1 MTSLKKELYKWKNSV
16 LSYKQETIT
25 IIDFRRTKW
34 KRDRITAG
42 KEKPFYLP
50 SVPLI
55 FIPLLIGSIQKLK
68 PIYPDLSLGTVYRN
82 IARFKEDGL
91 IISVGVVEGQERL
104 DGTTAPHAHFICSK
118 CGCVLDVEDVEQNAQ
133 LDFDVS
139 KRIRCQIDSH
149 DLVFHGICEECL
161 NAQKNAG

>member
-1 MTSLKKELYKWKNSV
+1 MEKRQNYSRKREAI
-16 LSYKQETIT
+16 LSAICSTDIHP
-25 IIDFRRTKW
+25 
-34 KRDRITAG
+34 TADWI
-42 KEKPFYLP
+42 Y
-50 SVPLI
+50 
-55 FIPLLIGSIQKLK
+55 QKLT
-68 PIYPDLSLGTVYRN
+68 P
-82 IARFKEDGL
+82 FKEDGL

-118 CGCVLDVEDVEQNAQ
+118 CGCVLDVEDVEQDAQ

-161 NAQKNAG
+161 NSQKNAG

>member
-1 MTSLKKELYKWKNSV
+1 MKTLKYSRQRESIKANLMSRRDHPTADALY
-16 LSYKQETIT
+16 
-25 IIDFRRTKW
+25 
-34 KRDRITAG
+34 A
-42 KEKPFYLP
+42 
-50 SVPLI
+50 
-55 FIPLLIGSIQKLK
+55 SIREE
-68 PIYPDLSLGTVYRN
+68 YPNISLGTVYRN

-118 CGCVLDVEDVEQNAQ
+118 CGCVLDVEDVEQDAQ

>member
-1 MTSLKKELYKWKNSV
+1 MEKRQNYSRKREAI
-16 LSYKQETIT
+16 LSAICSTDIHP
-25 IIDFRRTKW
+25 
-34 KRDRITAG
+34 TADWI
-42 KEKPFYLP
+42 Y
-50 SVPLI
+50 
-55 FIPLLIGSIQKLK
+55 QKLK

-82 IARFKEDGL
+82 TARFKEDGL

-118 CGCVLDVEDVEQNAQ
+118 CGCVLDVEDVEQDAQ

>member
-1 MTSLKKELYKWKNSV
+1 M
-16 LSYKQETIT
+16 
-25 IIDFRRTKW
+25 
-34 KRDRITAG
+34 
-42 KEKPFYLP
+42 
-50 SVPLI
+50 
-55 FIPLLIGSIQKLK
+55 
-68 PIYPDLSLGTVYRN
+68 
-82 IARFKEDGL
+82 

-118 CGCVLDVEDVEQNAQ
+118 CGCVLDVEDVEQDAQ

>member
-1 MTSLKKELYKWKNSV
+1 MAALKYSRQRESIKHYLMTTKEHPTADTVYMHVKKEFPN
-16 LSYKQETIT
+16 I
-25 IIDFRRTKW
+25 
-34 KRDRITAG
+34 
-42 KEKPFYLP
+42 
-50 SVPLI
+50 
-55 FIPLLIGSIQKLK
+55 
-68 PIYPDLSLGTVYRN
+68 SLGTVYRN

-118 CGCVLDVEDVEQNAQ
+118 CGCVLDVEDVEQDAQ

>member
-1 MTSLKKELYKWKNSV
+1 MILGELNGNYSRKREAI
-16 LSYKQETIT
+16 LSAICSTDIHP
-25 IIDFRRTKW
+25 
-34 KRDRITAG
+34 TADWI
-42 KEKPFYLP
+42 Y
-50 SVPLI
+50 
-55 FIPLLIGSIQKLK
+55 QKLK

-104 DGTTAPHAHFICSK
+104 DGTTAPHAHFISK
-118 CGCVLDVEDVEQNAQ
+118 CGCVLDVEDVEQDAQ